1 MNDLRVLIVDDSET
15 DVFVVLKD
23 LNRSFDRVD
32 SARVWTADALRQ
44 ELASQAWDLV
54 ISELQLVSL
63 SCTDALE
70 IVRRF
75 DPHLP
80 FIVVSW
86 TLSEEG
92 AVDLVRAGVNDC
104 VKKQRLQRLTI
115 AVTRELREAA
125 AARETDRLSR
135 ELELSERRFR
145 ATFERAPIGIANAS
159 PSGQLLRV
167 NERFAEILG
176 YSASDL
182 IGRQI
187 QEFSH
192 PDDRQRG

>member
-15 DVFVVLKD
+15 DVFVVLKE

-80 FIVVSW
+80 VIVVSW

-104 VKKQRLQRLTI
+104 VKKQR
-115 AVTRELREAA
+115 
-125 AARETDRLSR
+125 
-135 ELELSERRFR
+135 
-145 ATFERAPIGIANAS
+145 
-159 PSGQLLRV
+159 
-167 NERFAEILG
+167 
-176 YSASDL
+176 
-182 IGRQI
+182 
-187 QEFSH
+187 
-192 PDDRQRG
+192 